1 MTALIG
7 AYTQGCMLALFAL
20 GIYITFRIFNFPDIT
35 GEGSYVFGGA
45 ITAVLIVGM
54 QFTLWDPATPLGS
67 VVNMLLVNLINP
79 TLKFWGNP
87 FLATLAGFLAGM
99 AAGFCTGVL
108 HIKFR
113 INSLISGI
121 LVMTALYSINLDT
134 MGKSNISLLENPT
147 LISAAQH
154 AVLGQ
159 PKLDAGG
166 NTIKDLSTVRI
177 IGWDVQKSE
186 LVSLAAIFLLVTLL
200 TSLTYW
206 FFRTNIGTA
215 MRATGDNDQM
225 IRALGV
231 NTGNMIIFG
240 TALSNGFIGLSGSLF
255 VQHSGYADV
264 QMGLGMVVSG
274 LASVIV
280 GEALVGTRSLGLT
293 LMGAM
298 MGSILYR
305 LVVSLVLS
313 LGMPPND
320 LKLVSAVFV
329 FAALVLPGFIAKW
342 RRTRPAVR
350 AGQPVAV

>member
-1 MTALIG
+1 MNALIG

-45 ITAVLIVGM
+45 ITAVLIVAGY
-54 QFTLWDPATPLGS
+54 
-67 VVNMLLVNLINP
+67 NP
-79 TLKFWGNP
+79 I
-87 FLATLAGFLAGM
+87 LATLAGFTAGM
-99 AAGFCTGVL
+99 ASGFCTGLL
-108 HIKFR
+108 HVKFG

-134 MGKSNISLLENPT
+134 MGKSNVSMGDNATLLTYAERAVMGDPAVTPRTRENDFVD
-147 LISAAQH
+147 
-154 AVLGQ
+154 VLGWR
-159 PKLDAGG
+159 PKK
-166 NTIKDLSTVRI
+166 NDLI
-177 IGWDVQKSE
+177 H
-186 LVSLAAIFLLVTLL
+186 LAAIFALVAAL
-200 TSLTYW
+200 TAVTYW
-206 FFRTNIGTA
+206 FFRTNMGTA

-255 VQHSGYADV
+255 VQHSGFADV
-264 QMGLGMVVSG
+264 QMGMGMVVSG

-280 GEALVGTRSLGLT
+280 GEALVGSRSLGLT
-293 LMGAM
+293 LVGAI
-298 MGSILYR
+298 MGSVLYK

-313 LGMPPND
+313 MGMPPND

-329 FAALVLPGFIAKW
+329 FTALVLPGFITKW
-342 RRTRPAVR
+342 RRGRTASAPTPGAAPAR
-350 AGQPVAV
+350 A